1 MKINRLPD
9 KSDSSLGGETEQQKK
24 MKKAAKSEN
33 KFLKWSLKDEAK
45 LNPLTFTM
53 KQVFL

>member
-1 MKINRLPD
+1 
-9 KSDSSLGGETEQQKK
+9 